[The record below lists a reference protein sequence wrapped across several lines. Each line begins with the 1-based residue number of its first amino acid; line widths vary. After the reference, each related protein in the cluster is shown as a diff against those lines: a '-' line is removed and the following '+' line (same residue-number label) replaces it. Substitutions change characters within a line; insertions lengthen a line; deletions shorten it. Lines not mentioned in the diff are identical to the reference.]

1 MPLRGEPWSF
11 YRLRRESGTR
21 DEFLSA
27 GAGMDDG
34 RWMMEE
40 GMRRKKKNAQK
51 VARFKR
57 IMYLC
62 SGFRRKEEIMC
73 TCIAEIK
80 ASYTKVRHQTAEVAQ
95 QQFDIDDYLDKVIV
109 VRKKLEQITE
119 ETNSLVETVRDHF
132 TEFDVQE
139 TTELL
144 AHSTPI
150 LILMD
155 QLHQKLVE
163 SPLYPGLKTAVEN
176 YCDCVSIFQE
186 LCSDLQTFNIDI
198 PRNEKSRE
206 VEELLR
212 KLA

>member
-1 MPLRGEPWSF
+1 
-11 YRLRRESGTR
+11 
-21 DEFLSA
+21 
-27 GAGMDDG
+27 
-34 RWMMEE
+34 
-40 GMRRKKKNAQK
+40 
-51 VARFKR
+51 
-57 IMYLC
+57 
-62 SGFRRKEEIMC
+62 MC

-80 ASYTKVRHQTAEVAQ
+80 ASYTRVRHQTAEVAQ

-109 VRKKLEQITE
+109 VRKELEKITE

-155 QLHQKLVE
+155 QLHQRLVK
-163 SPLYPGLKTAVEN
+163 SPLYSGLKTAVEN
-176 YCDCVSIFQE
+176 YCDCVSAFQE
-186 LCSDLQTFNIDI
+186 LCCDLQTFNIDI
-198 PRNEKSRE
+198 PRSEKSRE
-206 VEELLR
+206 VEELLK